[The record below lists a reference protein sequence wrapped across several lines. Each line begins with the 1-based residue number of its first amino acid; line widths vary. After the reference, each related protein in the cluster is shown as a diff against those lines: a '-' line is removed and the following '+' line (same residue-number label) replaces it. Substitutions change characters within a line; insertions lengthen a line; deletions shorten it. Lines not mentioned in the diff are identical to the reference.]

1 MEPVRPERLY
11 ARIADRVV
19 AMILERGLETG
30 ARLPPE
36 GELARDL
43 GVSRLAVREAM
54 VALETAGLVAVRSGD
69 GTFVAR
75 RPRRA
80 ARLPWSRRG
89 DPGPG
94 PVAQLAARRILEP
107 ALAER
112 AALVATEAQIA
123 SLEALAEEIA
133 KAVKAGQS
141 PEELQLEFHAL
152 VAEAS
157 GIALLA
163 PLVPDLMTGSAW
175 DDVRTRDMWAT
186 LREREEARAYRAA
199 GARFRANLVSAM
211 RRRDS
216 AEARRLVEAHLE
228 AMEQLVVGEEPASD
242 AALAATGSKRNQPTK
257 HVGREAAASATARK
271 LDGSLPSAKAR
282 SRHK

>member
-19 AMILERGLETG
+19 TMMHDRGLVAG

-54 VALETAGLVAVRSGD
+54 VALETAGLVVVRSGD

-75 RPRRA
+75 RPRRG

-112 AALVATEAQIA
+112 AALAATASQIA
-123 SLEALAEEIA
+123 NLEALAKEIA
-133 KAVKAGQS
+133 VTVKAGLS

-186 LREREEARAYRAA
+186 LREREEAKAYRAA
-199 GARFRANLVSAM
+199 GARFRAELVSAI

-216 AEARRLVEAHLE
+216 TTARQLVDAHLA
-228 AMEQLVVGEEPASD
+228 AMEQLIVGEEPDTD
-242 AALAATGSKRNQPTK
+242 AGP
-257 HVGREAAASATARK
+257 AAAPSLSAPRRQARRKTAT
-271 LDGSLPSAKAR
+271 SAAAGPKRAISSSPAR
-282 SRHK
+282 A

>member
-19 AMILERGLETG
+19 AMMHERGLG
-30 ARLPPE
+30 AGSRLPPE

-54 VALETAGLVAVRSGD
+54 VALETAGLVVVRSGD

-75 RPRRA
+75 RPRRG

-107 ALAER
+107 ALAECAASNATEIQVATL
-112 AALVATEAQIA
+112 AALAR
-123 SLEALAEEIA
+123 EIA
-133 KAVKAGQS
+133 ATVEAGHS
-141 PEELQLEFHAL
+141 PEDLQLEFHAL

-157 GIALLA
+157 GVALLA

-175 DDVRTRDMWAT
+175 DDARTRDMWAT

-199 GARFRANLVSAM
+199 GARFRAELAAAIG
-211 RRRDS
+211 RRDGAS
-216 AEARRLVEAHLE
+216 ARRLVDAHLS
-228 AMEQLVVGEEPASD
+228 AMERLLTGGGRDVELRSEEGAPAPPPRKRARRT
-242 AALAATGSKRNQPTK
+242 AASS
-257 HVGREAAASATARK
+257 AAARPES
-271 LDGSLPSAKAR
+271 
-282 SRHK
+282 